1 LQAIQIVVIA
11 RKQAPTHRP
20 QAGSYPSPAS
30 RLLPIA
36 REQAPTNRP
45 QAGSYK
51 SREAQLETERDSA
64 FGDAVEVVVAA
75 EKEFAV
81 HEHG

>member
-1 LQAIQIVVIA
+1 MQAIQIVAIA
-11 RKQAPTHRP
+11 RK
-20 QAGSYPSPAS
+20 
-30 RLLPIA
+30 
-36 REQAPTNRP
+36 QAPTNRP

-51 SREAQLETERDSA
+51 SREAQLESERDSA
-64 FGDAVEVVVAA
+64 FGDAVKVVVAA